1 MKINRLKTT
10 LVVGTLLVSAGLG
23 GCQEQPQNEAQLR
36 MREDSIRFEAYT
48 RGFRDGIYATVKH
61 EMPEKKKI
69 ELAPILSEMRPLETR

>member
-10 LVVGTLLVSAGLG
+10 LVVTSPWHPPGVGGTGRVPRAAS
-23 GCQEQPQNEAQLR
+23 QNEAQLR

-61 EMPEKKKI
+61 EMPEK
-69 ELAPILSEMRPLETR
+69 R